1 MKSHSKECT
10 KLNDHSFKEVC
21 ICSDLDE
28 NERSEQEERPEWSWL
43 KK

>member
-1 MKSHSKECT
+1 MKSHSKECI

-21 ICSDLDE
+21 ICSDDE
-28 NERSEQEERPEWSWL
+28 RERSEQKERPEWSWL